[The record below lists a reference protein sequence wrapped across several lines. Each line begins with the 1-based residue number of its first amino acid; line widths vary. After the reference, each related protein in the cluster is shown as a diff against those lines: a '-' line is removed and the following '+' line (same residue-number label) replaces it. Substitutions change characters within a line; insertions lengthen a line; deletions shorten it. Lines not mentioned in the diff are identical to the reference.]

1 MVKTPCITGNASN
14 MLSRHSPI
22 AETGFFVNQEQH
34 SSCGSVHQLV
44 IIAEREP
51 PVALF
56 SILETL
62 GFRKNYHYLTT
73 RSAKTQSMK
82 SIHFDSKIVVS
93 RTTKMLWPNER
104 ACENAPLC
112 PIFIEKR
119 FTWHCL
125 FWLWVAKL
133 TESDQDLRKF

>member
-82 SIHFDSKIVVS
+82 SIHYRRFEDNEDVMAE
-93 RTTKMLWPNER
+93 RTGMRER
-104 ACENAPLC
+104 TSMSHL
-112 PIFIEKR
+112 
-119 FTWHCL
+119 H
-125 FWLWVAKL
+125 
-133 TESDQDLRKF
+133 